1 MLCAV
6 KEGQIDWPDIEAGK
20 RMIVVDWMRRRRV
33 NVGIGRYEGGILE
46 EKKKMGD
53 GWVSTETCRS
63 SGRMGDTV

>member
-33 NVGIGRYEGGILE
+33 NVGIGRYERGILE
-46 EKKKMGD
+46 EKQKMGD
-53 GWVSTETCRS
+53 G
-63 SGRMGDTV
+63 